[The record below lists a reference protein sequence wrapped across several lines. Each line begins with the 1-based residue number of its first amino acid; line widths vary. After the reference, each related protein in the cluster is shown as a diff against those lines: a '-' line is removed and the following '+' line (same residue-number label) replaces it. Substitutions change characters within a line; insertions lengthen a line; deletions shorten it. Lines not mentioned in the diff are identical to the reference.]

1 MKGWLKQDV
10 LTTSRDYNTV
20 PTLRKD
26 DKVLPP
32 ASEIPA
38 MLSSIRRRKRT
49 ISVGPQSE
57 ADAREMIASRQQSRR
72 DEKAGNGAKPK
83 SSSSSSKAPIT
94 PSIAERQ
101 NPFSTPQESPE
112 SVSHS
117 AGPTHVSNTSPPSLQ
132 VNAPDGELLTPPAS
146 ENGNLS
152 DSGKE
157 DEKNDRKM
165 FSTLEKPRIR
175 YDVEVITKLVVYA
188 GIAWLAVEGNPLLF
202 AELGIS

>member
-1 MKGWLKQDV
+1 M
-10 LTTSRDYNTV
+10 
-20 PTLRKD
+20 PPLRRD
-26 DKVLPP
+26 DKVLPT

-57 ADAREMIASRQQSRR
+57 ADARELIASRQQLRR
-72 DEKAGNGAKPK
+72 EEKAAGGPKPK
-83 SSSSSSKAPIT
+83 SSSSSLKAPTT
-94 PSIAERQ
+94 PSIAEVQ
-101 NPFSTPQESPE
+101 NPMTPDESPE
-112 SVSHS
+112 SASYMIPEPN
-117 AGPTHVSNTSPPSLQ
+117 ASNISTSSLQ
-132 VNAPDGELLTPPAS
+132 VNAPGRELLTPPAS

-157 DEKNDRKM
+157 DEKNDQKM

-202 AELGIS
+202 AKLGIS

>member
-1 MKGWLKQDV
+1 M
-10 LTTSRDYNTV
+10 
-20 PTLRKD
+20 PTLRQD

-38 MLSSIRRRKRT
+38 MLSSIRRRRRT

-57 ADAREMIASRQQSRR
+57 ADARELIATRHQLRR
-72 DEKAGNGAKPK
+72 DEKAADGPKPK
-83 SSSSSSKAPIT
+83 SSNSSLKAPAT
-94 PSIAERQ
+94 PSIAEIQ
-101 NPFSTPQESPE
+101 NPLTPEESPE
-112 SVSHS
+112 SASYAAVQEN
-117 AGPTHVSNTSPPSLQ
+117 ASNLSPPSLQ
-132 VNAPDGELLTPPAS
+132 VSAPEKDLLTPPPS

-152 DSGKE
+152 DSGRE

-202 AELGIS
+202 AKLGIS